1 MKYIRTPKPKREKSH
16 IPFRLN
22 LLFFFVFLLL
32 AALVAQLAYLQI
44 LNGSKFEASVT
55 STDQTTI
62 TGAVPRGLVYD
73 SKGRD
78 LVTNKAN
85 NAITYTKSVS
95 VTGAQMYAVANRLA
109 KYVTPT
115 STTLQKRDYID
126 YYLADTAV
134 NKKIIAA
141 LPKKQAAVTNTAKL
155 YKYEVAYVQKH
166 MPTLTADQKNAAIFY
181 KTMNGATQLTT
192 VYLKESGLTSQES
205 AAVGEHLTSMPGV
218 NLGTDW
224 ERSYPNGDS
233 MTSIIGT
240 VSSAKSGLPSDGLDA
255 YLAEGYARNDRVGTS
270 YLEKEYENILK
281 GSKSRTDVTIGS
293 SNNIVKEVQTYK
305 GSQGDNLNLT
315 IDSAYQK
322 KVEAILKSTFSS
334 ALSSG
339 AARYS
344 DGAYAIAMNPTTGA
358 ILAIA
363 GVQHNTATNKT
374 TDDALGVMDRA
385 FAMGSAVK
393 GATVLGALQDGVIT
407 VNNNTLPDTA
417 IYLKGTSV
425 KKSVYPIGT
434 FSSLNAET
442 ALEVSSNIYMMH
454 LAMLEANAKYKAND
468 YMIMNNDIFSKMR
481 GYFAQFGLGQKTG
494 VDLPGEIAGLKGSN
508 YLNGQLAVGSALD
521 LSYGNYDTYTL
532 IQMAQYISTIANNG
546 YRMKPY
552 IVKSISKTLSD
563 GSNGPVV
570 DTTMPTVEG
579 RIKNTQAQI
588 DLVKQGMWEVVHGTN
603 GWTTATSLNTL
614 NPGVAGK
621 TGTAQTFTRKDP
633 NDSTS
638 ELLETT
644 TLSFVGFAPA
654 KNPQIAIA
662 VVVPNLQG
670 DDLSNYNLT
679 IAKQMFS
686 DYYSMNGITKDSD
699 YSIHQTSING

>member
-141 LPKKQAAVTNTAKL
+141 LPKKQAAVTDTAKL
-155 YKYEVAYVQKH
+155 YKFEVAYVQKH
-166 MPTLTADQKNAAIFY
+166 MPTLTTTQKNAAIFY

-363 GVQHNTATNKT
+363 GVQHNTSTNKT

-434 FSSLNAET
+434 FSSLNATT

-579 RIKNTQAQI
+579 RVKNTQAQI